1 MNYQF
6 ILSQDFDIVKFKNK
20 ISIIYIENVDKY
32 FDQLCLDEEYFD
44 ELEEYYSDY
53 DYPYD

>member
-6 ILSQDFDIVKFKNK
+6 ILFQNFDIVKFKNK
-20 ISIIYIENVDKY
+20 ISIIYIENVDQNI
-32 FDQLCLDEEYFD
+32 DQLCLDEEYFN
-44 ELEEYYSDY
+44 EIEEYYSDY